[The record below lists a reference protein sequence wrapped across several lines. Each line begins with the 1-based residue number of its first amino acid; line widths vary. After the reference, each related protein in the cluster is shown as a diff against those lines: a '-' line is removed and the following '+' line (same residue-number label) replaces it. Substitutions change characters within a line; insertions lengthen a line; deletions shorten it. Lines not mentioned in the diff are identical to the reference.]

1 MRRLWRPSARRRRPG
16 SVVGRV
22 FRSDAACKQLLLSSV
37 LVLHVLQLHYVVV
50 PLTAK
55 SLGTSCF
62 TKLTYPVS
70 PGHLPFLSLLYS
82 SHELTSFRDV
92 LDAKRGAGAKA
103 AVKATRATKR
113 RMTLAN
119 MVLVYGLG
127 MNMASS
133 VFPQCSIIR
142 YFGIVAVGVPGF
154 SIHMKL

>member
-1 MRRLWRPSARRRRPG
+1 MG
-16 SVVGRV
+16 GV
-22 FRSDAACKQLLLSSV
+22 FCSDTVCKQLVPPSV
-37 LVLHVLQLHYVVV
+37 LVLHVLQLFYVAVA
-50 PLTAK
+50 LTAK

-133 VFPQCSIIR
+133 IFHNVRLFAIS
-142 YFGIVAVGVPGF
+142 A
-154 SIHMKL
+154 

>member
-1 MRRLWRPSARRRRPG
+1 M
-16 SVVGRV
+16 
-22 FRSDAACKQLLLSSV
+22 
-37 LVLHVLQLHYVVV
+37 LHYFLEVIARHLIRILMA
-50 PLTAK
+50 LTAK

-92 LDAKRGAGAKA
+92 LEAKRGAGAKA

-119 MVLVYGLG
+119 IVLVYDLG
-127 MNMASS
+127 MNM
-133 VFPQCSIIR
+133 VVVEFP
-142 YFGIVAVGVPGF
+142 
-154 SIHMKL
+154 